1 MLESEGGGNKKVIV
15 PILIYLAGYG
25 MTKIGHTIVV
35 GKVQRQLLSHN
46 FCHKFDVIDYKWL
59 RKNGESI

>member
-1 MLESEGGGNKKVIV
+1 MKVHGLYKKKKKRKKKKKKKERGNKKVIV

-35 GKVQRQLLSHN
+35 GKV
-46 FCHKFDVIDYKWL
+46 
-59 RKNGESI
+59 